1 MTGAPVFLDVDS
13 IPTGQRWREAIH
25 AALRSADLIAVFW
38 SYAASQSEEVR
49 HEWQLALT
57 LNKPIV
63 PVLMDGSPLPAE
75 LAAFQGVDLGDMF
88 SPHDVTFDPSPYI
101 RALIL
106 GFTQA
111 WRPEA

>member
-1 MTGAPVFLDVDS
+1 
-13 IPTGQRWREAIH
+13 
-25 AALRSADLIAVFW
+25 
-38 SYAASQSEEVR
+38 
-49 HEWQLALT
+49 
-57 LNKPIV
+57 
-63 PVLMDGSPLPAE
+63 MDGSPLPAE